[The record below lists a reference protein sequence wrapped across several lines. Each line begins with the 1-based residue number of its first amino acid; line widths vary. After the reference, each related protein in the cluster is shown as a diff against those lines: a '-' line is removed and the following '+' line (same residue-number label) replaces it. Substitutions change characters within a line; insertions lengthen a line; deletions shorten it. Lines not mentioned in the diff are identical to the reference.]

1 MKKTD
6 LKKYMQLMMGED
18 GVSFIVKGGGL
29 LTKASGYLNYPTHSC
44 VLAIQRATSSKTPIC
59 ITSDNDTFLGRA

>member
-6 LKKYMQLMMGED
+6 LRKYMQLMIGED

-29 LTKASGYLNYPTHSC
+29 LTKASGYLNYPTHNC
-44 VLAIQRATSSKTPIC
+44 VLANPKSNLQQNS
-59 ITSDNDTFLGRA
+59 NMYYF

>member
-6 LKKYMQLMMGED
+6 LRKYMQLMMGED

-29 LTKASGYLNYPTHSC
+29 LTKASGYLNYPIHSC
-44 VLAIQRATSSKTPIC
+44 VLANPKSNLQQNS
-59 ITSDNDTFLGRA
+59 NMYYF